1 MKDAKFTWG
10 EINKVR
16 AETQIGVWDA
26 REALNATEGNVEEA
40 IELINNFYDL
50 NSWELRY
57 KLKTFEER
65 IKTLEEL
72 VKEKKDE

>member
-1 MKDAKFTWG
+1 MKDAKFTWE

-16 AETQIGVWDA
+16 AETQIGMWDA
-26 REALNATEGNVEEA
+26 REALNATGGNIEEA

-65 IKTLEEL
+65 IKALEEL
-72 VKEKKDE
+72 VKEKNNE